1 MAYEVQTKQNDG
13 DVQLFLQT
21 FKDEERYPD
30 LLQILD
36 LMQSV
41 SSCTPKMWGKD
52 IVGFDSYHYKGKS
65 TEGEWFCIGFSPRKQ
80 NISLYIISGFEK
92 EKKLMA
98 KLGKYKTSKSCLYI
112 KRLSDINEDVF
123 KHFLE
128 KSMIVMKE
136 W

>member
-1 MAYEVQTKQNDG
+1 MGYEIQTKQNDG
-13 DVQLFLQT
+13 DVHLFLQN

-41 SSCTPKMWGKD
+41 SGCLPKMWGKD

-80 NISLYIISGFEK
+80 NTTLYIISGFEK
-92 EKKLMA
+92 EKALMTR
-98 KLGKYKTSKSCLYI
+98 LGKYKTSKSCLYI
-112 KRLSDINEDVF
+112 KRLSDIDEEVL
-123 KHFLE
+123 KEFLE
-128 KSMIVMKE
+128 KSMVVMKE

>member
-13 DVQLFLQT
+13 DVPLFLQN

-41 SSCTPKMWGKD
+41 SGCIPKMWGKD

-80 NISLYIISGFEK
+80 TISLYIISGFEK
-92 EKKLMA
+92 EKELMTR
-98 KLGKYKTSKSCLYI
+98 LGQYKTSRSCLYI
-112 KRLSDINEDVF
+112 KRFSDIDEEVF
-123 KHFLE
+123 KEFLE
-128 KSMIVMKE
+128 KSMVVMKK

>member
-1 MAYEVQTKQNDG
+1 MGYEVQTKQNDG
-13 DVQLFLQT
+13 DVHQFLQN

-30 LLQILD
+30 LLQILE

-41 SSCTPKMWGKD
+41 SGCTPKMWGKD
-52 IVGFDSYHYKGKS
+52 VVGFDSYHYKGKS

-80 NISLYIISGFEK
+80 SITLYIISGFEQ

-98 KLGKYKTSKSCLYI
+98 RLGKYKTSKSCLYI
-112 KRLSDINEDVF
+112 KRLSDIDEVVL
-123 KHFLE
+123 KEFLE
-128 KSMIVMKE
+128 KSMVVMKE

>member
-1 MAYEVQTKQNDG
+1 MGYEVQTKQNDG
-13 DVQLFLQT
+13 DVHLFLQN

-30 LLQILD
+30 LLVILE

-41 SSCTPKMWGKD
+41 SGCTPKMWGKD

-80 NISLYIISGFEK
+80 NTTLYIISGFEK
-92 EKKLMA
+92 EKELMA
-98 KLGKYKTSKSCLYI
+98 RLGKYKNSKSCLYI
-112 KRLSDINEDVF
+112 KRLSDIDEVVL
-123 KHFLE
+123 KEFLE
-128 KSMIVMKE
+128 KSMVVMKE